1 MKIHTSLKGF
11 TLDSSSLLFNNSF
24 LAAYFEHF
32 NEFTSSGLLELS
44 NDVFVPFQLINQD
57 FSGISKTYKNS
68 FIHKCFGKSAISLV
82 EQLISS
88 SDKSMKILLVGNI
101 FITGSAGFCSNTK
114 VKNAELVNKD
124 LCKKLFKHFKDCDMI
139 LLKDCCSDKI
149 DGFVQIPV
157 LPEMSL
163 AIHSEWESLNDYLKA
178 LSSKYRVRM
187 NSALSKI
194 KGLEIQS
201 FTPDE
206 IETHISDF
214 EALFMQVYE
223 RAEYKIIP
231 AKINFLVK
239 LKKHFPENFHVNVWK
254 KDGKIVAFNS
264 LLIDEQKAHAMMIG
278 MDYSCNDTYK
288 LYQNIL
294 INLIDSSIHHKV
306 KLLNF
311 GRTAMEIKS
320 AVGAEPVDSF
330 VNVRFRSK
338 THQLIFKK
346 LIQSYTIP
354 EWVQRKPF
362 KIPAD
367 HLSHYEGSFQ
377 AVDSL

>member
-1 MKIHTSLKGF
+1 
-11 TLDSSSLLFNNSF
+11 
-24 LAAYFEHF
+24 
-32 NEFTSSGLLELS
+32 
-44 NDVFVPFQLINQD
+44 
-57 FSGISKTYKNS
+57 
-68 FIHKCFGKSAISLV
+68 
-82 EQLISS
+82 
-88 SDKSMKILLVGNI
+88 
-101 FITGSAGFCSNTK
+101 
-114 VKNAELVNKD
+114 
-124 LCKKLFKHFKDCDMI
+124 MI
-139 LLKDCCSDKI
+139 LLKDSCSEKV

-163 AIHSEWESLNDYLKA
+163 AIHPEWESLNNYLKA

-187 NSALSKI
+187 NSALSKT
-194 KGLEIQS
+194 KDLEIQS
-201 FTPDE
+201 FTADK
-206 IETHISDF
+206 IETHISNF

-254 KDGKIVAFNS
+254 KDGKIIAFNS

-294 INLIDSSIHHKV
+294 INLIDSSIYHKV
-306 KLLNF
+306 KSLNF

-346 LIQSYTIP
+346 LIQSYKIT

-362 KIPAD
+362 KIQVD
-367 HLSHYEGSFQ
+367 QMGRTVDSYQ